1 MKLTTGRIIGLT
13 ILIGSIIFL
22 FYIGIFNNVV
32 VKKAGTASF
41 QLQGKMYDGSAKDQT
56 MGKQFDEL
64 AELIKNKNSKAKLT
78 AIFFNEPKE
87 KKKYR
92 VKAFIGA
99 TIPEGETLLDSSFV
113 VEDYKFRNTLSAQQT
128 SHPLATGVYR
138 NIFTYAKEHQMVLD
152 SSVSIEQYPR
162 KDSMIIWIPIRKEE
176 L

>member
-22 FYIGIFNNVV
+22 FYIGIFNSVV
-32 VKKAGTASF
+32 VKKAGPVSF
-41 QLQGKMYDGSAKDQT
+41 QLQGTIYDGSAKDQT

-64 AELIKNKNSKAKLT
+64 SKLIKKKNSKAKLT

-87 KKKYR
+87 KKKYQ

-99 TIPEGETLLDSSFV
+99 TIPEGESLLDSSFTL
-113 VEDYKFRNTLSAQQT
+113 ENYNFRNTLSAQQT

-138 NIFTYAKEHQMVLD
+138 NIFTYAKENNMVLY

-162 KDSMIIWIPIRKEE
+162 KDSMIIWIPIRKEN